1 MNDDNIDI
9 EIGYDIREYVINNLV
24 EPYYKEAIKGTINGK
39 KIWRIVGIS
48 LETISKILVAAG
60 SIVSFSA
67 GYYHDDTLSFVSGSI
82 SCMSLAMLQLSSF
95 SYKENKKQSQELNT
109 LLKKLNLDTVPVLD
123 RQTQQSCMRSTV
135 NPHQQYQPTPMPM
148 PMLYRRSPSSTST
161 TYYDEGSLSSKNSI
175 PIWSKSPDQYQYMT
189 QNLNNKNIE
198 KNVRFANTFTP
209 ISLPLDNNRSNSSS
223 PNIIYYNND
232 DYNDDYEIREHHNSI
247 SSSNASSIPETPSS
261 NLQAFTISPF
271 ISSESSESSE
281 NVTQEHDEQYL

>member
-9 EIGYDIREYVINNLV
+9 EIGDDIREYVINNLV
-24 EPYYKEAIKGTINGK
+24 EPYYKEVIKGTINGK

-48 LETISKILVAAG
+48 LETISKILVAVG

-109 LLKKLNLDTVPVLD
+109 LLKKLKLDTVPVLD
-123 RQTQQSCMRSTV
+123 RQTQQSCMQSYV
-135 NPHQQYQPTPMPM
+135 NPQQQYQPMPTPRPI
-148 PMLYRRSPSSTST
+148 PDRGSPSFTST
-161 TYYDEGSLSSKNSI
+161 TYYDEYSLSSETTNLI
-175 PIWSKSPDQYQYMT
+175 LSKTPDQYQYMT

-198 KNVRFANTFTP
+198 NKNKNVHFSKTFTP
-209 ISLPLDNNRSNSSS
+209 ISLPLDNNRSKSCS
-223 PNIIYYNND
+223 PTIIHD
-232 DYNDDYEIREHHNSI
+232 DYAITEHHNSI
-247 SSSNASSIPETPSS
+247 SSSNTSSCPETPSS

-271 ISSESSESSE
+271 ISSQSSESSESSE
-281 NVTQEHDEQYL
+281 IVTREHDEQYL

>member
-1 MNDDNIDI
+1 MNDNNIDI

-123 RQTQQSCMRSTV
+123 RQTQQSCMQSTV
-135 NPHQQYQPTPMPM
+135 NPQKQFQPMPR
-148 PMLYRRSPSSTST
+148 PRPIPYRGSPSTST
-161 TYYDEGSLSSKNSI
+161 TYYDEWSLSSKNSI

-209 ISLPLDNNRSNSSS
+209 ISLPLHNNHSKYCSST
-223 PNIIYYNND
+223 IIHDD
-232 DYNDDYEIREHHNSI
+232 DYALTEHHNSI
-247 SSSNASSIPETPSS
+247 SSTNTSSIPETPSS

-281 NVTQEHDEQYL
+281 NVTQEDDEQYL